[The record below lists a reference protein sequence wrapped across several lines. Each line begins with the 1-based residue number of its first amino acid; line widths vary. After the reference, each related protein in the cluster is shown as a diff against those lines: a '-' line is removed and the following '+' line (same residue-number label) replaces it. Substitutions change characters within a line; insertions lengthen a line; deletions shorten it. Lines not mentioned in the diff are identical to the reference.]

1 MANLSVDY
9 MGMNLKNP
17 IIVGSSGLS
26 KNAGG
31 IQKIQAAGAGAVV
44 LKTLF
49 EVGIAAE
56 SDKLE
61 EGFQQGDA
69 HTEAHDL
76 IHDMHYQY
84 SLSAYADLIKQAKAD
99 TEIPIIA
106 SINCYKPEVWLE
118 FTKMVD
124 KAGADGIEINLSY
137 FKNSV
142 KASAQEVEDEQMEI
156 VKNVISNTKLPVA
169 VKIGPYYS
177 SMANFVQRLSFN
189 GAKAIVLFNRFY
201 KVDLDL
207 EKLDFSAG
215 QRFSSSTEM
224 SSALRWVGLMSGEV
238 KAELIGSTGI
248 KTGEDVVKMIL
259 AGAQAVQVCSA
270 FYENGISYM
279 STLLKGMNDWMDENG
294 FDSIDL
300 LRARLSEKKLKGQKF
315 WGRHQYIK
323 SITGID

>member
-1 MANLSVDY
+1 MADLSVSY
-9 MGMNLKNP
+9 MGLNLKNP

-49 EVGIAAE
+49 EVGIQAE
-56 SDKLE
+56 SQKLE

-76 IHDMHYQY
+76 IHDMHFQY
-84 SLSAYADLIKQAKAD
+84 SLSAYTELIKQAKVD
-99 TEIPIIA
+99 TNIPIIA
-106 SINCYKPEVWLE
+106 SINCFKPEVWLE
-118 FTKMVD
+118 FAERIEE
-124 KAGADGIEINLSY
+124 AGADGIEINLSY

-142 KASAQEVEDEQMEI
+142 NATAQEVEDEKIEI
-156 VKNVISNTKLPVA
+156 VKSIINHTKLPVA

-177 SMANFVQRLSFN
+177 SMANFVQRLSFV
-189 GAKAIVLFNRFY
+189 GVKAIVLFNRFY

-215 QRFSSSTEM
+215 QRFSSPVEM
-224 SSALRWVGLMSGEV
+224 SSALRWIGLLSGDI

-248 KTGEDVVKMIL
+248 KTGEDVLKMIL

-279 STLLKGMNDWMDENG
+279 STLLKEMNDWMDEHG
-294 FDSIDL
+294 FEEIDL